1 MRLRAHSLWMNL
13 GFVLSL
19 FIIFSLFSSAQP
31 LDVSKFAGMKARTI
45 GPAGMSG
52 RVTAIAVVHDNPNF
66 MYIGA
71 ASGGVWK
78 STDGG
83 VAWTPIFDDQPVA
96 GIGALAVNQQNP
108 DILWVGTG
116 EGNPRNS
123 ENGGNGVY
131 KSMDGGRTWIHLGLE
146 NTRNIHRIILDPTN
160 PDIAYIGAKGPTWGE
175 TESRGVFKTT
185 DGGKSWLRILFTD
198 VRSGVGEMVMDP
210 QNPKKMIVG
219 MWEHRRWPWFFK
231 SGGPGSGLFLTT
243 DGGNT
248 WKRLGKED
256 GLPEGDIGRTG
267 IAIAPSR
274 PNIVY
279 ALVESKKNG
288 LYKSLNGGYTW
299 SFVTDKNIGSRP
311 FYFWEIYADPSN
323 ENRIYNLHVVVD
335 QSEDG
340 GKTFQ
345 NLIPYNDIHPDYHAM
360 WIHPKNPDHIMVGN
374 DGGVAISQDRGKT
387 WRFVENLPLAQFYHI
402 NVDNAKPYNVYGGL
416 QDNGSWRGPAY
427 VWRAGGIRNSMW
439 EEVCFGD
446 GFDVVLDPSNDRFVY
461 AMSQQGGLVRT
472 DLVNGEQKLIKP
484 KHPEDKPL
492 RFNWNA
498 GLATDP
504 FSPETIYYGSQFVH
518 KSTDRGDSWSIISPD
533 LTTNNPEKQKQAE
546 SGGLTIDQTGA
557 ENHTTITA
565 IAPSNMQQGLIW
577 VGTDDGLVQL
587 TQDGGQNWANVTP
600 NIKGLP
606 ANIWVNQIRASTY
619 NPAETFIVLD
629 NHRMNDWNPYVFHT
643 KDFGKT
649 WTRIVQPQQVFG
661 YALTI
666 LQDHEQPNLLFL
678 GTETGLYV
686 SIDFGKNWS
695 KWKAGF
701 PTVPTMDLALQT
713 READLVAGTFGRGV
727 YVLDDIRPL
736 RTLAQNTSTLQNPL
750 TLFPIPEAVL
760 SSWAEASGTRFAG
773 AGIFSGENRP
783 RGAMITYALNIA
795 KAKESAGKDGKLPTN
810 VTIEVFNQSG
820 EKIRTLRRK
829 AEDGVQRFFWGL
841 NKKGVRGPGQP
852 KPTDPEAP
860 EPGGASVLPGTY
872 KVVVVFG
879 SHRSEQQVTVSSDP
893 NETATTEAMG
903 TNALLIE
910 RVERATEAATAAA
923 DQIREAQRTLRL
935 IEEQVKDRTDDPA
948 KTVKDKGKE
957 AGEALKLL
965 LENMIG
971 KETGQGISR
980 NPNTV
985 SAKLGN
991 ARSYLGSSFNAAGLT
1006 EQWAVEHAEASVR
1019 ASITSVNEFFSRTW
1033 PTYKE
1038 VVKAAQIELFN
1049 PIEPIQY

>member
-1 MRLRAHSLWMNL
+1 MRFKAVSLWINL
-13 GFVLSL
+13 GFVLL
-19 FIIFSLFSSAQP
+19 FCFSTFPFVVAQP
-31 LDVSKFAGMKARTI
+31 LETSKFSGMKARSI

-52 RVTAIAVVHDNPNF
+52 RVTAIAVVHNNPTVA
-66 MYIGA
+66 YVGA

-83 VAWTPIFDDQPVA
+83 VAWTPIFDEQAVA

-108 DILWVGTG
+108 DIVWVGTG

-131 KSMDGGRTWIHLGLE
+131 KSLDGGRTWIHLGLE
-146 NTRNIHRIILDPTN
+146 NTRNIHRILLDPTN
-160 PDIAYIGAKGPTWGE
+160 PEVAYIGAKGPTWGE

-185 DGGKSWLRILFTD
+185 DGGKTWQRILFTD
-198 VRSGVGEMVMDP
+198 VRSGVSDMVMDP
-210 QNPKKMIVG
+210 QNPKKLIVG

-231 SGGPGSGLFLTT
+231 SGGSGSGLFVTT
-243 DGGNT
+243 DAGNT

-256 GLPEGDIGRTG
+256 GLPEGDLGRTG

-274 PNIVY
+274 PNLVY
-279 ALVESKKNG
+279 ALIESKKNA
-288 LYKSLNGGYTW
+288 LYKSSDGGYSWTI
-299 SFVTDKNIGSRP
+299 VTDKNIGSRP
-311 FYFWEIYADPSN
+311 FYFWEIYVDPGN

-360 WIHPKNPDHIMVGN
+360 WIHPNNPDHMMVGN
-374 DGGVAISQDRGKT
+374 DGGLAISQDRGKT
-387 WRFVENLPLAQFYHI
+387 WRFVENLPLAQFYHV
-402 NVDNAKPYNVYGGL
+402 NVDNALPYNVYGGL

-446 GFDVVLDPSNDRFVY
+446 GFDVAPDPSNSRFVY

-472 DLVNGEQKLIKP
+472 DLVGGEQKFIKP

-498 GLATDP
+498 GFATDP
-504 FSPETIYYGSQFVH
+504 FSPTTIYYGSQFLH

-557 ENHTTITA
+557 ENHTTIVA
-565 IAPSNMQQGLIW
+565 ISPSALQQGLIW
-577 VGTDDGLVQL
+577 VGSDDGLVQI
-587 TQDGGQNWANVTP
+587 TQDGGQTWANVTP
-600 NIKGLP
+600 TIKGLP
-606 ANIWVNQIRASTY
+606 ANIWIPQIRASTY
-619 NPAETFIVLD
+619 NPAEAFVVMD
-629 NHRMNDWNPYVFHT
+629 NHRMNDWAPYVFHT

-661 YALTI
+661 YAHTV
-666 LQDHEQPNLLFL
+666 LQDTEQPNLLFL

-686 SIDFGKNWS
+686 SIDFGKNWA

-701 PTVPTMDLALQT
+701 PTVPTMDLALQA
-713 READLVAGTFGRGV
+713 READLVIGTFGRGI

-736 RTLAQNTSTLQNPL
+736 RTIAQNQNQLQNPL
-750 TLFPIPEAVL
+750 TLFQIPDATL
-760 SSWAEASGTRFAG
+760 SNWAEAPGTRFAG
-773 AGIFSGENRP
+773 AGIFAGENRP
-783 RGAMITYALNIA
+783 RGAMITYALNMA
-795 KAKESAGKDGKLPTN
+795 KAKEGAGKEAKLPN
-810 VTIEVFNQSG
+810 DLVIEIYNQGG

-829 AEDGVQRFFWGL
+829 AEDGVQRFYWGL
-841 NKKGVRGPGQP
+841 NRKGVRGPNQP

-872 KVVVVFG
+872 KVVLVYGQF
-879 SHRSEQQVTVSSDP
+879 RSEQNVNVTKDP
-893 NETATTEAMG
+893 NETATVEAMG
-903 TNALLIE
+903 SNELLIQ
-910 RVERATEAATAAA
+910 RVERATEAATAAM
-923 DQIREAQRTLRL
+923 DQIREAQRVLRL
-935 IEEQVKDRTDDPA
+935 IEEQVKDRTDEAA

-957 AGEALKLL
+957 AGETLRGLA
-965 LENMIG
+965 ENMVG
-971 KETGQGISR
+971 KEAGQGIAR

-991 ARSYLGSSFNAAGLT
+991 ARSYLGSSFSAAGLT
-1006 EQWAVEHAEASVR
+1006 EQWAVEHAETSVR
-1019 ASITSVNEFFSRTW
+1019 TAVSAVNDFFSRVW
-1033 PTYKE
+1033 PLYKDA
-1038 VVKAAQIELFN
+1038 VQAAQIEFFK
-1049 PIEPIQY
+1049 PTEIIQY